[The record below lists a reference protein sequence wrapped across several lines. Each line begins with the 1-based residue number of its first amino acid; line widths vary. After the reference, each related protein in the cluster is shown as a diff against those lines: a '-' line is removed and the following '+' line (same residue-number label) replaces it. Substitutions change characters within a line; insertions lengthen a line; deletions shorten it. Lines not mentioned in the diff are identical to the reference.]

1 MKKMAP
7 VAAPPLDLPVFSNR
21 DTSILLTGEVS
32 LLVSIG
38 RHHGEEARSAAAR
51 AASDNTPMTI
61 GEIATAVAKRKTKD
75 ANKKRAI
82 KTPQREQGKK
92 GKKNA

>member
-1 MKKMAP
+1 MAKKH
-7 VAAPPLDLPVFSNR
+7 V
-21 DTSILLTGEVS
+21 
-32 LLVSIG
+32 
-38 RHHGEEARSAAAR
+38 SAAAR

-61 GEIATAVAKRKTKD
+61 GEIATAVAKRKT
-75 ANKKRAI
+75 NKKRAI